1 MDPWWTAQQAGWFGA
16 IGGSALCVLG
26 GILGTL
32 GGICA
37 PRGKC
42 KGLVFS
48 LIGITLSLGV
58 VSLLAGIVAV
68 VAGQPYQV
76 FYPPLALGGITTFVL
91 GASLPVFMA
100 RYRQADMRRLEAEE
114 LRRS

>member
-16 IGGSALCVLG
+16 IGGSTLGILG

-32 GGICA
+32 GGFCA

-48 LIGITLSLGV
+48 LIGIMLSLGA
-58 VSLLAGIVAV
+58 VSLVAGIVAV
-68 VAGQPYQV
+68 IAGQPYHV
-76 FYPPLALGGITTFVL
+76 FYPLLLLGGITTFVV
-91 GASLPVFMA
+91 GALLPVFMA